1 MPRNQAGQRNP
12 YTVQTLHQKLL
23 DLLANEQVHLELTN
37 LRQADALV
45 TWDEL
50 FPPTNIR
57 IKVDANAGQHIASV
71 VHELLHV
78 TLYETFLGRL
88 GATLEEVC
96 VVALENYL
104 NAYIMKSPAR
114 IARWTALIESK
125 LPQIDDP
132 FDPSR
137 VEREE

>member
-1 MPRNQAGQRNP
+1 M
-12 YTVQTLHQKLL
+12 T
-23 DLLANEQVHLELTN
+23 LELTPM
-37 LRQADALV
+37 RAQDALV

-50 FPPTNIR
+50 FPPTKIR
-57 IKVDANAGQHIASV
+57 IKVDANTGQHIASV

-78 TLYETFLGRL
+78 LLYETFLGRI

-96 VVALENYL
+96 IVALEQYM

-114 IARWTALIESK
+114 VAKWTALIESK

-132 FDPSR
+132 FSPDR
-137 VEREE
+137 VERKE